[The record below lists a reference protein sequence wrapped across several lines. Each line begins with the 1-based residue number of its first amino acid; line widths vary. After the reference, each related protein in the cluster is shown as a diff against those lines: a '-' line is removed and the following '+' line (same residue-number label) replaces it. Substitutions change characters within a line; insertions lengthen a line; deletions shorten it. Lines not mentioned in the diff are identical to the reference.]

1 MREKLLFHDN
11 LLMMRS
17 KNLAAAVAL
26 ARTGALDRKMI
37 HLGRLCGA
45 AMGGANPRQG
55 SGFYGMIFFF
65 GEPVAQPSS
74 DAIQAR
80 EAMAGW
86 DAPSP
91 YYR

>member
-1 MREKLLFHDN
+1 
-11 LLMMRS
+11 
-17 KNLAAAVAL
+17 
-26 ARTGALDRKMI
+26 MI
-37 HLGRLCGA
+37 QLGRFFEA

-65 GEPVAQPSS
+65 GEPVAQPST